1 MEEQLA
7 RLGSKEAKAEAIQT
21 RQVEV
26 LESSRYDDP
35 IQYLTFMDRINKT
48 INDYMAERDSEK
60 YLSEMEKMAE
70 DYREGR
76 STMDYP
82 ELIAD
87 DGAAKT
93 FYGSIN
99 SGAKKAT
106 GSPPNDSLKELLGQL
121 ALEVKTIVAENA
133 KRDWRDNVV
142 VHRNI
147 KKHLDDVI
155 FDFIED
161 NKLSWSLDAIDIIID
176 EIMMAAKKV
185 Y

>member
-1 MEEQLA
+1 
-7 RLGSKEAKAEAIQT
+7 
-21 RQVEV
+21 
-26 LESSRYDDP
+26 
-35 IQYLTFMDRINKT
+35 MDRINET
-48 INDYMAERDSEK
+48 IGEYMAERNSEK
-60 YLSEMEKMAE
+60 YLSEMDRIAE

-76 STMDYP
+76 STIDYP
-82 ELIAD
+82 ELIVD

-99 SGAKKAT
+99 SGVKKAMET
-106 GSPPNDSLKELLGQL
+106 SPDSSLKESLGQL
-121 ALEVKTIVAENA
+121 AIEVKSIVAENA

-147 KKHLDDVI
+147 KKHLDDLL
-155 FDFIED
+155 FDYIED
-161 NKLSWSLDAIDIIID
+161 NNLNCSLDAIDIVID

>member
-1 MEEQLA
+1 M
-7 RLGSKEAKAEAIQT
+7 
-21 RQVEV
+21 
-26 LESSRYDDP
+26 
-35 IQYLTFMDRINKT
+35 TFMDRINET
-48 INDYMAERDSEK
+48 IGEYMAERNSEK
-60 YLSEMEKMAE
+60 YLSEMDRIAE

-76 STMDYP
+76 STIDYP
-82 ELIAD
+82 ELIVD

-99 SGAKKAT
+99 SGVKKAMGT
-106 GSPPNDSLKELLGQL
+106 SPDSSLKESLGQL
-121 ALEVKTIVAENA
+121 AIEVKSIVAENA

-147 KKHLDDVI
+147 KKHLDDLL
-155 FDFIED
+155 FDYIED
-161 NKLSWSLDAIDIIID
+161 NNLNCSLDAIDIVID